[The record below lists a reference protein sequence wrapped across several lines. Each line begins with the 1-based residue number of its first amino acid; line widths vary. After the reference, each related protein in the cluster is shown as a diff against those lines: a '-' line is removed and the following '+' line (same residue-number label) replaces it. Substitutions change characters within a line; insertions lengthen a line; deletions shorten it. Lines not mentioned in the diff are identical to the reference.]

1 MERISVFL
9 EKEYALSNPKLVF
22 QNVWNYVLTSEIL
35 KSLAERTDRLYLS
48 PEDQGRTYLRQHY
61 DDNYHLLSFDFA
73 SRVISVLSNVIVTAP
88 TISLQDRQSR
98 ADESIKA
105 LREYELGRRLR
116 EFAEREDLT
125 FFVIAD
131 DLDKHWRPDSRQSID
146 LLIGL
151 IAEADR
157 LQRFFQNRLTMVLF
171 LREDIYDILTQ
182 FDDDLPK
189 RDLLRLEW
197 TQSNLRHLVA
207 ERLAIAAEQD
217 NDDDDST
224 WSVIFPESV
233 RDTTASDYI
242 LSRALPRPRDVLD
255 LCQKSIDQAQRN
267 GHAFVTG
274 QDILDGEAS
283 FSEGLFW
290 SLAAEFRGL
299 YPQLEEVLIEFEGI
313 PESLPWEEF
322 EKRAGWHYSGK
333 PASYDGLGWE

>member
-1 MERISVFL
+1 ML
-9 EKEYALSNPKLVF
+9 N
-22 QNVWNYVLTSEIL
+22 
-35 KSLAERTDRLYLS
+35 
-48 PEDQGRTYLRQHY
+48 
-61 DDNYHLLSFDFA
+61 
-73 SRVISVLSNVIVTAP
+73 NVIVTAP
-88 TISLQDRQSR
+88 TIGLQDRQSR

-157 LQRFFQNRLTMVLF
+157 LKRFFQNRLTIVLF

-207 ERLAIAAEQD
+207 ERLAIAAE
-217 NDDDDST
+217 
-224 WSVIFPESV
+224 
-233 RDTTASDYI
+233 
-242 LSRALPRPRDVLD
+242 
-255 LCQKSIDQAQRN
+255 
-267 GHAFVTG
+267 
-274 QDILDGEAS
+274 
-283 FSEGLFW
+283 
-290 SLAAEFRGL
+290 
-299 YPQLEEVLIEFEGI
+299 
-313 PESLPWEEF
+313 
-322 EKRAGWHYSGK
+322 
-333 PASYDGLGWE
+333 